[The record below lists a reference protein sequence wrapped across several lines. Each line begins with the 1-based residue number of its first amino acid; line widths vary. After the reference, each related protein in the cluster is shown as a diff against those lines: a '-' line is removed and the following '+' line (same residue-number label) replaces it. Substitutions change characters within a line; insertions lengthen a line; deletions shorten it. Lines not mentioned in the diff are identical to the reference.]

1 MDRDVRSWYSPSN
14 VGGGSVGLLRDL
26 RLGAAC
32 SRTCSAVRPVHSRA
46 AAGGASAT
54 LGPVGPEAL
63 LGSDTCV
70 REATALAISAKSRAA
85 FSESLNHA
93 GSLSCLRWS
102 PENGCAQTFLMLL
115 IFETN
120 RRSSPISR
128 KSASGGGEPGFQID
142 SITANMSDRSPLS
155 LMLSTVG
162 TELRLICGSP
172 SRLQLPLL
180 SAATAILCT
189 KGDKLGPMGS
199 SIEFKR
205 LAASLSAVRS
215 EFEVIVSICTHW
227 YRLDVRWEHQVSD
240 AS

>member
-1 MDRDVRSWYSPSN
+1 M
-14 VGGGSVGLLRDL
+14 GL
-26 RLGAAC
+26 
-32 SRTCSAVRPVHSRA
+32 
-46 AAGGASAT
+46 
-54 LGPVGPEAL
+54 
-63 LGSDTCV
+63 DTCV
-70 REATALAISAKSRAA
+70 LEATALAISAKSRAA
-85 FSESLNHA
+85 FSESLNQA

-102 PENGCAQTFLMLL
+102 PENGCAHTFLMLL

-120 RRSSPISR
+120 RRSRPISR

-240 AS
+240 ASELDQSHFTGGNTLHGTPGIRGLANGMDVAGQNLLVVGDPLTLSLSKGRSFVVRQAHHERT